1 MMKVHQAEREGTQ
14 ELTAA
19 RAAVQSALDDAE
31 KEGFVIEPLPEQS
44 EWALPIKEQRF
55 LASVISH
62 LKPRHIVEFGSGC
75 STRVLARGRSNL
87 EPQCSITSIEHDP
100 DFRNSTIHELV
111 NEGINDDGVT
121 VQFAPLVLRNCG
133 GKLLP
138 VYRLRPHRFAS
149 SELADLVLIDGPPL
163 ALGGR
168 EGTLYQAMEF
178 AKPGT
183 LLLLDDANRA
193 EERAVLSRWQ
203 DNLGDAIEVKLL
215 PQFPHGMAAILV
227 HAPVTSSEL
236 WNHRIRLCRND
247 LRNLIPRGRAF
258 ILVDEDLVRA
268 QLGYRSRAIPFLERG
283 GRFFGAPQDDA
294 AAIAELER
302 LSYPKASF
310 IVFLWPAFWW
320 LEHYSGFREH
330 LHKNYRVALQ
340 NDRLIVFDLCP

>member
-1 MMKVHQAEREGTQ
+1 MLKLLQAESERSE
-14 ELTAA
+14 ELDAA
-19 RAAVQSALDDAE
+19 RTAVQCALDETE
-31 KEGFVIEPLPEQS
+31 KEGFVTEPLPEQS
-44 EWALPIKEQRF
+44 EWALPIREQRF

-62 LKPRHIVEFGSGC
+62 LKPRHILEFGSGS

-111 NEGINDDGVT
+111 DEGIRDDGVT
-121 VQFAPLVLRNCG
+121 VQFAPLVLRDCG

-149 SELADLVLIDGPPL
+149 SELVDLVLIDGPPL

-178 AKPGT
+178 AKTGT

-203 DNLGDAIEVKLL
+203 DNLGDAIEIKLL

-227 HAPVTSSEL
+227 HNPVTSSDL
-236 WNHRIRLCRND
+236 WNHRIRLCRNE
-247 LRNLIPRGRAF
+247 LRNLVPRGRAF
-258 ILVDEDLVRA
+258 ILVDEGLA
-268 QLGYRSRAIPFLERG
+268 KTQLGYKSRAIPFLERDG
-283 GRFFGAPQDDA
+283 EYFGPPENDA
-294 AAIAELER
+294 AAISELER
-302 LSYPKASF
+302 LGYPRASF
-310 IVFLWPAFWW
+310 MVFLWPAFWW

-330 LHKNYRVALQ
+330 LHSHYRVVLE
-340 NDRLIVFDLCP
+340 NDRLLVFDLRP